1 MKEVVMALMVW
12 IGQNSPYDTTD
23 MPIPQVVEMSP
34 EELTDEAYSDAPHM
48 KPENGVDER
57 VWALYNFE
65 EGPHGTIYIL
75 AADYT
80 DDGAVPDEPSYMD
93 PVFQER
99 LLHELIHHV
108 QYVSGAYDTFPCR
121 NFGELDAYAL
131 GGKFLK
137 QRYARDPL
145 PNRHFWARV
154 YSRC

>member
-1 MKEVVMALMVW
+1 MKDVVMALMMW
-12 IGQNSPYDTTD
+12 IGQNSDYDTAN
-23 MPIPQVVEMSP
+23 MPIPQIVEMSAK
-34 EELTDEAYSDAPHM
+34 ELTVEFYSDAPHM

-65 EGPHGTIYIL
+65 EGEHGTIYIL
-75 AADYT
+75 GAEYT
-80 DDGAVPDEPSYMD
+80 DDGTVPDEPAFMD

-108 QYVSGAYDTFPCR
+108 QYQSGAIDTFPCR
-121 NFGELDAYAL
+121 NFGERAAYAM

-137 QRYARDPL
+137 QRFATDPL